1 MNWYKVHLHCTE
13 AHQCDASGA
22 VIQTAEICVF
32 TPWNVNPPARG
43 DAAVWYHGWNR
54 VEEGRT
60 GTFPRITKGLFE
72 KCQAL
77 LWGEYLLSL
86 RYNPWLSEC
95 DRRFSCL
102 STPSCV
108 YSARHT
114 QVDKYTRCY
123 HTALTAIWMS
133 FNLPRHRRSFSSAQ
147 ALHSCLSMYSQKLP
161 PLIWTLKAPRVRSR
175 HPAVPADAV
184 WDMGCKDTEP
194 ASTPLC
200 GHIWRDS
207 ICLWSSFRTSNRD
220 RRGTADSPIFETRLL
235 IMQLSLRP
243 YSIKLPNWIARA
255 VRSHFLF
262 FSMNVMLIAYIERE
276 RPYHVKNAGFTCK
289 RSLAHFKCGPRA
301 VLRPAQSTLLLLI
314 GNLVGGD

>member
-1 MNWYKVHLHCTE
+1 MPLERSYKQLRSACSHPEMLIHPLTVRLQFGTADETGLKRAGLEPSLQHE
-13 AHQCDASGA
+13 GA
-22 VIQTAEICVF
+22 FWKVPGPSMGGVSA
-32 TPWNVNPPARG
+32 
-43 DAAVWYHGWNR
+43 
-54 VEEGRT
+54 
-60 GTFPRITKGLFE
+60 
-72 KCQAL
+72 
-77 LWGEYLLSL
+77 
-86 RYNPWLSEC
+86 PWLSEC
-95 DRRFSCL
+95 NRRFSCL

-147 ALHSCLSMYSQKLP
+147 ALHSCLSLHSQKLP
-161 PLIWTLKAPRVRSR
+161 PLIWKLKAPRVRSC

-200 GHIWRDS
+200 GHMWRDN
-207 ICLWSSFRTSNRD
+207 ICLWSSFRASNRD
-220 RRGTADSPIFETRLL
+220 RGSTADSPIFETRLL

-243 YSIKLPNWIARA
+243 YSIKLPKWIARA

-262 FSMNVMLIAYIERE
+262 FSMNVMLIAYVERE
-276 RPYHVKNAGFTCK
+276 HPYHVKNAEGFTCK
-289 RSLAHFKCGPRA
+289 CSLAHFKYGPRA
-301 VLRPAQSTLLLLI
+301 VLRPARSTLLLLI
-314 GNLVGGD
+314 GNLVGAD